1 MPISLKYFLI
11 NQEKMMLKTLLFISS
26 IASGLSMEASSN
38 GEIENS
44 MPYTMEKQQKK
55 LIMGI
60 QIRTSNDVCQTDM
73 PQIWQKFF
81 QEKILEKIPHK
92 VNQTIYAVYT
102 DYDGDYTKPYSY
114 ILGCEVSTLDNI
126 PEGMVG
132 TVVPAS
138 SYAVYKTTGT
148 YPQGLASI
156 WQMIWKAP
164 YKRAY
169 TTDFEVYG
177 TDFNPQTKPE
187 VKVYIAL

>member
-1 MPISLKYFLI
+1 
-11 NQEKMMLKTLLFISS
+11 MLKTLLFISS

-38 GEIENS
+38 REIQNS

-114 ILGCEVSTLDNI
+114 LLGCEVSTLDNI

-138 SYAVYKTTGT
+138 SYAVYKTQGE
-148 YPQGLASI
+148 YPQGLANT

-169 TTDFEVYG
+169 TTDFEVYNP
-177 TDFNPQTKPE
+177 DFNPQTKPE

>member
-1 MPISLKYFLI
+1 
-11 NQEKMMLKTLLFISS
+11 MLKTLLFISS
-26 IASGLSMEASSN
+26 IASNFTPN
-38 GEIENS
+38 GVIENS

-81 QEKILEKIPHK
+81 QEKILEKISDK
-92 VNQTIYAVYT
+92 VNNTIFAVYT
-102 DYDGDYTKPYSY
+102 DYEDDYTKPYSY

-132 TVVPAS
+132 TIVPAA
-138 SYAVYKTTGT
+138 SYAVYKTQGE
-148 YPQGLASI
+148 YPQGLAST

-164 YKRAY
+164 FKRAY
-169 TTDFEVYG
+169 TTDFEVYE

-187 VKVYIAL
+187 VKVYIAN